1 MALENQK
8 FDLNEKLHT
17 WLDLKTISMQY
28 NEFLELQKRSI
39 VDLSKENL
47 KKLALDLQI
56 PEKYRSDLWK
66 VLTALRN
73 LWLDEHKEKYN
84 SKEQV
89 IDSLQKFKDSVFDK
103 EQDIPKWSIEALF
116 AIQAWLNLLWF
127 NNNSNIDWQW
137 WNETKNAIIKFQK
150 YYNKSSYEKIWESWL
165 PWAKLVEAMISELT
179 KIKSKNSKININKE
193 IYLWGS
199 YKDFKESQYL
209 KESESKLIQDI
220 KQFAK
225 DNKLTNT
232 HLEALFNSKDSMP
245 KEHYYSLVLNHNN
258 KPFDFTEYERLHGIW
273 KRLWLI
279 VRFDVNDDNNVL
291 FSFRR

>member
-179 KIKSKNSKININKE
+179 KIKSKNSK
-193 IYLWGS
+193 
-199 YKDFKESQYL
+199 
-209 KESESKLIQDI
+209 
-220 KQFAK
+220 
-225 DNKLTNT
+225 
-232 HLEALFNSKDSMP
+232 
-245 KEHYYSLVLNHNN
+245 
-258 KPFDFTEYERLHGIW
+258 
-273 KRLWLI
+273 
-279 VRFDVNDDNNVL
+279 
-291 FSFRR
+291 